1 MEQERALGW
10 DDIITADS
18 VEFTT
23 LPDGDY
29 PFVVESFER
38 GYFSGSEKMSAC
50 HKAILKLRIK
60 SEEFGDVTVQ
70 HQLLLH
76 SKVEFKIS
84 EFFAAIGQKKKGEQL
99 KMNWQQVAGSTG
111 LCKVG
116 IREYNGNLYNDIKK
130 FYPAEEKKTTGYIA
144 GQF

>member
-1 MEQERALGW
+1 MEKQERALDW
-10 DDIITADS
+10 NDTITEDS
-18 VEFTT
+18 MEFTT
-23 LPDGDY
+23 LPEGDY

-38 GYFSGSEKMSAC
+38 GYFSGSEKMEAC
-50 HKAILKLRIK
+50 NKAILKIRIK

-76 SKVEFKIS
+76 NKVEFKIS
-84 EFFAAIGQKKKGEQL
+84 EFFAAIGQKKKGEQI
-99 KMNWQQVAGSTG
+99 KMNWQQVVGSTG

-116 IREYNGNLYNDIKK
+116 TREYNGNQYNNIKK
-130 FYPAEEKKTTGYIA
+130 FYPVEEKQYTA

>member
-1 MEQERALGW
+1 
-10 DDIITADS
+10 
-18 VEFTT
+18 
-23 LPDGDY
+23 
-29 PFVVESFER
+29 
-38 GYFSGSEKMSAC
+38 MSAC
-50 HKAILKLRIK
+50 NKAILKIRIK

-84 EFFAAIGQKKKGEQL
+84 EFFASIGQKKKGEEL
-99 KMNWQQVAGSTG
+99 KMNWQQVAGSSG

-116 IREYNGNLYNDIKK
+116 TREYNGNQYNDIKK
-130 FYPAEEKKTTGYIA
+130 FYPVEKKQYTA